1 VKGPLL
7 NSSLGR
13 GMSGQ
18 IGKGKAKFPHSFP
31 FLLGDETPASE
42 ILNQQGNGEKELQPR
57 QWLRQ

>member
-1 VKGPLL
+1 
-7 NSSLGR
+7 
-13 GMSGQ
+13 MSGQ